1 MLSRSVTSLLAVAG
15 GVAVANV
22 YFAQPLLVTMGRDFG
37 MGRAVLGLVVTITQI
52 GYGVGLFLV
61 VPLGDLVD
69 ARRLAVVQLVLLAAA
84 LVIVGTAGAGGVL
97 LAALAAVGLLAV
109 VVQTLVAYAASLAEP
124 ARRGRVVGSV
134 TSGVVI
140 GILLARVVSGAV
152 ADLAGWRSVYLLSAA
167 LTVAVMVALYRVLPP
182 SHRPLAEVSY
192 RQLLGSM
199 VTLFLRERVFR
210 TRATLAL
217 LIFAAFNTLWSAVA
231 LPLSEM
237 SLSHSAIGAFGLAG
251 VAGAVAAGPAG
262 RLNDRGYARWTTGG
276 ALVLLVLCWLPIALT
291 RQSLWALAVGALLLD
306 LAVQAVHVTNQSLI
320 FGLRPDAGS
329 RVVGG
334 YMVFYSIGSGLGAI
348 ASTTVYSLAG
358 WGGVCILG
366 AAFSAA
372 ALVVWL
378 PSR

>member
-1 MLSRSVTSLLAVAG
+1 MATCNQTVDGQTVLSRSVTSLLAVAG

-167 LTVAVMVALYRVLPP
+167 LTVAVMVALYLCCR
-182 SHRPLAEVSY
+182 
-192 RQLLGSM
+192 
-199 VTLFLRERVFR
+199 
-210 TRATLAL
+210 RAT
-217 LIFAAFNTLWSAVA
+217 
-231 LPLSEM
+231 
-237 SLSHSAIGAFGLAG
+237 
-251 VAGAVAAGPAG
+251 G
-262 RLNDRGYARWTTGG
+262 RWPR
-276 ALVLLVLCWLPIALT
+276 
-291 RQSLWALAVGALLLD
+291 
-306 LAVQAVHVTNQSLI
+306 
-320 FGLRPDAGS
+320 
-329 RVVGG
+329 
-334 YMVFYSIGSGLGAI
+334 
-348 ASTTVYSLAG
+348 
-358 WGGVCILG
+358 
-366 AAFSAA
+366 
-372 ALVVWL
+372 
-378 PSR
+378 